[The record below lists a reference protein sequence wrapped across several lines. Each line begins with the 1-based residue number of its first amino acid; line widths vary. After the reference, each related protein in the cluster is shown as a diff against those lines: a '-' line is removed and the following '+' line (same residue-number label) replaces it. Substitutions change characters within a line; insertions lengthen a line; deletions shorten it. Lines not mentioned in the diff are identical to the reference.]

1 MVEIQIKRVDMYDIG
16 NDSMI
21 VDVILYNPNTVNVI
35 VGIDIYVPSPYG
47 NKLLNLTQP
56 VHISTNSYTVFR
68 SNMLKFVPEVT
79 VGIRRCLTTVS
90 SDTCQEYSE
99 EEDSIMVG
107 NFVSGNPPNV
117 EDIKMV
123 GMYEYGYENIHEN
136 SSLIVPPSP
145 LTLQVE
151 RINMFDGAP
160 TLFYGSYVP
169 NTKISV
175 YNDDTKKVLVTAQ
188 TGADGKYS
196 VNNDMVFGQSNIVTF
211 SIRSCVTKAD
221 NILDLTRV
229 SNLVAMTIK
238 PVSVV
243 RYPVDARYTGIRDR
257 ENGTISIPTKYYPS
271 RLDALSALKTKTEKL
286 VSDTGGTLLRF
297 EYGYTSTT
305 NNHIYDVTYY
315 YTRNVLNAGN
325 SIINDNIINMSS
337 TDEGTYYLSTG
348 NNPTI
353 QSLIWWMWLLYAIAA
368 AVIIAV
374 ILEVVIRSGLKN
386 LLPTWL
392 QDKIVAASD
401 FLKSGISTVA
411 TGIVLVAA
419 GYIIITF
426 GPAIINYFSAR
437 KTEKALKKTS
447 EPKRIATRG

>member
-1 MVEIQIKRVDMYDIG
+1 MVEVMIKRVDMYDIG
-16 NDSMI
+16 NDQMI
-21 VDVILYNPNTVNVI
+21 VDTVLYNPNPINVV
-35 VGIDIYVPSPYG
+35 VGVDIYVPGPYEY
-47 NKLLNLTQP
+47 KILNLTQP
-56 VHISTNSYTVFR
+56 VNISFNSYTIFR
-68 SNMLKFVPEVT
+68 SDTLKFVPEVT
-79 VGIRRCLTTVS
+79 VGIRRCLRVS
-90 SDTCQEYSE
+90 TISNDMCQEYSKE
-99 EEDSIMVG
+99 EESIMVG
-107 NFVSGNPPNV
+107 NFVKGEPP
-117 EDIKMV
+117 DIETV
-123 GMYEYGYENIHEN
+123 RIG
-136 SSLIVPPSP
+136 SSLSSIESLLVPPFP

-160 TLFYGSYVP
+160 TLFYGSYIP
-169 NTKISV
+169 NTKISI

-211 SIRSCVTKAD
+211 NIRSCVTKAD
-221 NILDLTRV
+221 NTLDLTRV
-229 SNLVAMTIK
+229 SNLVVMTIK

-243 RYPVDARYTGIRDR
+243 KYPADARYTGLRDR

-271 RLDALSALKTKTEKL
+271 KLDALSALKTKTEQL
-286 VSDTGGTLLRF
+286 VIDTGGTLLRF

-315 YTRNVLNAGN
+315 YTRNVVSMENETNLLPAIQERSD
-325 SIINDNIINMSS
+325 SIQRSGS
-337 TDEGTYYLSTG
+337 
-348 NNPTI
+348 I
-353 QSLIWWMWLLYAIAA
+353 QSMVWWMWLIYAIAA
-368 AVIIAV
+368 VIIITI

-401 FLKSGISTVA
+401 FLKSGIATIA
-411 TGIVLVAA
+411 TGIALVAA
-419 GYIIITF
+419 GYIVITF

-447 EPKRIATRG
+447 EPKRIAARG